1 MSQISLPPP
10 VSADVISPSPGSPR
24 RRMADYLALT
34 KPRIISLL
42 LFTSVAAM
50 VAASR
55 GRPSLATTLAVLAG
69 GALAAGGANAVN
81 CAIDGDLDRKMSRT
95 RERPVPAGRIA
106 PAAAAS
112 YGAVL
117 ITVAVAWLW
126 LGATT
131 LSALLALLGAAWYVG
146 VYTLWL
152 KRRTPQNIVIGGA
165 AGCFPPLVG
174 WAAATGGLDATAATL
189 AAVVLLWTPPHF
201 WALATML
208 RGDYNRAG
216 VPMLPVVASPSRV
229 ARQMRWYAV
238 GTVLVSLL
246 PAIWDGLDWFYTTA
260 AVLLG
265 VRFLRL
271 TWDYPQARPR
281 AAARLF
287 HYSLLYLFLLF
298 LAVGLDGTLGS
309 LP

>member
-10 VSADVISPSPGSPR
+10 VSADDISPSPGSRR
-24 RRMADYLALT
+24 RRMADYIALT
-34 KPRIISLL
+34 NPRIGSLQ

-238 GTVLVSLL
+238 GMVLVSLL
-246 PAIWDGLDWFYTTA
+246 PPIWDGLDWFYTTA

-298 LAVGLDGTLGS
+298 LAVGLDGTLAS